1 MRKVLAARAFSSA
14 FLAAAQ
20 ANATITVLADGVN
33 PPGAGFSLETFDG
46 QAAGLANFTSGALG
60 ATFTAT
66 GQSNL
71 TTGSVTNITAAPWIG
86 PGRADPTQYLSVG
99 GGSKETIAFAAGTVA
114 TAFGLYWGS
123 VDAYNQIQFLN
134 GTTVIATFNGT
145 NIIPL
150 LADGGQTSFA
160 SNRYVEFSGLG
171 AFTSVVMGNTPGNQ
185 QFAFEVDNM
194 GAITSAVSPVP
205 ETSTWAMMIIG
216 FFGVGFAAYRRK
228 SRGPAL
234 RLV

>member
-1 MRKVLAARAFSSA
+1 MRKVLAALAFSSA

-20 ANATITVLADGVN
+20 ANATITVLGEGVN
-33 PPGAGFSLETFDG
+33 TPGAGFAVETFDSQPPG
-46 QAAGLANFTSGALG
+46 VATFISSSLG

-66 GQSNL
+66 GLSIL
-71 TTGSVTNITAAPWIG
+71 TTGSVTNITAAPWMG
-86 PGRADPTQYLSVG
+86 PLPGGADTTQYLSVG
-99 GGSKETIAFAAGTVA
+99 GGATETITFGAGKVA

-123 VDAYNQIQFLN
+123 VDSYNQIQFKN
-134 GTTVIATFNGT
+134 GSTVIATFNGNDIT
-145 NIIPL
+145 PL

-160 SNRYVEFSGLG
+160 SNRYVEFSNLG

-185 QFAFEVDNM
+185 QFAFEADNL
-194 GAITSAVSPVP
+194 GAITSGVP